1 MRILSVGNVYS
12 TQKKIEQA
20 ANLVSFEIIKELAN
34 SSEVGFLKI
43 NSSTKDELDTIL
55 IEEYKSNN
63 IELLEPV
70 RLESIAK
77 SKYTIRNILTLS
89 IFKKSFFYPLLNYQK
104 EIELR
109 IKEWSPDAIIV
120 IWDEMITP
128 VIANIENIPIKYIYY
143 GNLDYKVFNARS
155 HKRLFYENDF
165 FIKKIFVF
173 LVRYFQSIF
182 LKKYYLGYLSK
193 YNILSNVALN
203 DTLAINKYEHVNK
216 TKYLPNM
223 WIVPNIKDAKI
234 NKKKRELKKN
244 KIIANIGNV
253 AATANNFGLFIL
265 ESDYIPLLRKK
276 MNGKNFE
283 IHILGGGEIQAHLKN
298 KLLSHPEVFIRGF
311 VDEIDKE
318 IQEAKVVL
326 TLNNASIFKVCH
338 TRYLHVFSL
347 GTINVAHIDAKLSM
361 PELEDGFNILLGKTI
376 EDIVDKTIISLNN
389 ITLREKISDNAFQTL
404 KIEFDSK
411 KISKKINSEIN
422 K

>member
-43 NSSTKDELDTIL
+43 NSSTKDELDSIL
-55 IEEYKSNN
+55 IEEYKLNN
-63 IELLEPV
+63 IELLDPV
-70 RLESIAK
+70 RLGSIAK
-77 SKYTIRNILTLS
+77 SKYTFRNILTLS
-89 IFKKSFFYPLLNYQK
+89 IFKKSFFYPLLKYQK

-155 HKRLFYENDF
+155 HMRLFYENDF

-203 DTLAINKYEHVNK
+203 DSFAINKYEHINK

-223 WIVPNIKDAKI
+223 WIVPNIKDTKI

-411 KISKKINSEIN
+411 KISKKIDSEIN

>member
-43 NSSTKDELDTIL
+43 NSSTKDELDSIL
-55 IEEYKSNN
+55 IEEYKLNN
-63 IELLEPV
+63 IELLDPV
-70 RLESIAK
+70 RLGSIAK
-77 SKYTIRNILTLS
+77 SKYTFRNILTLS
-89 IFKKSFFYPLLNYQK
+89 IFKKSFFYPLLKYQK

-155 HKRLFYENDF
+155 HMRLFYENDF

-203 DTLAINKYEHVNK
+203 DSFAINKYEHINK

-223 WIVPNIKDAKI
+223 WIVPNIKDTKI
-234 NKKKRELKKN
+234 NKKKGELKKN

-411 KISKKINSEIN
+411 KISKKIDSEIN